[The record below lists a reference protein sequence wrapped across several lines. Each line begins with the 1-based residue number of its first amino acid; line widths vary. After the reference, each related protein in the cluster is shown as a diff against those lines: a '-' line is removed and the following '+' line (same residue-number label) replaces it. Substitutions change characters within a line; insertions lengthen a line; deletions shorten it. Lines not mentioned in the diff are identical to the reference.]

1 MADPRALSAYPGNL
15 PANMLTNSTQTKA
28 IDKNLLRVNIQGVNL
43 SGSFTNYLRINIGY
57 NGAYFVVRRNI
68 KAKVN
73 SIFTRKQR
81 WIPSILNKRD
91 MVKQEI

>member
-15 PANMLTNSTQTKA
+15 PVNMLTNRTQTKA
-28 IDKNLLRVNIQGVNL
+28 IDKNLLRINIQGVNL
-43 SGSFTNYLRINIGY
+43 SGSFTNSRINIGY
-57 NGAYFVVRRNI
+57 NGAYFVVCRNI

-81 WIPSILNKRD
+81 
-91 MVKQEI
+91 

>member
-15 PANMLTNSTQTKA
+15 PAYMLTNSTQTKA
-28 IDKNLLRVNIQGVNL
+28 IDKSLLRINIQGVNL
-43 SGSFTNYLRINIGY
+43 SGSFTNSRINIGY
-57 NGAYFVVRRNI
+57 NGAYFVVCRNI

-81 WIPSILNKRD
+81 
-91 MVKQEI
+91 